1 MEISNLTADSGGDSG
16 NERKR
21 LNECGCVGDGKV
33 CVCVW
38 GGGCSL
44 SVQLVQNVKQQF
56 LPESDQD

>member
-33 CVCVW
+33 CVW
-38 GGGCSL
+38 GGGGYSL